1 MNIRRIDVFG
11 VKITPHSISEFV
23 QIIDENLSGKR
34 EVIIQNGI
42 NAHVITCLQQ
52 SKKIRDAINN
62 SQLVNI
68 DGMSVAWALKFF
80 GYKNIVKASCPDIF
94 DKLIEL
100 ADEKGYKI
108 FLLGAKPDTIEYV
121 VSNLKKKYPKLE
133 IAGYQHGYFNKGEA
147 EEIALRI
154 KESKADMLFL
164 GMSSPKKELFSDKY
178 KELIQVPYVFGVGGL
193 FDILSGDIKRAPEW
207 IHNNGFEW
215 LYRLIQEPRRLWSR
229 YTIGVLKFLFFVL
242 KEKLKGI
249 V

>member
-1 MNIRRIDVFG
+1 MNIHKINAFG
-11 VKITPHSISEFV
+11 IEITPHSISEFV
-23 QIIDENLSGKR
+23 QIIDENLAGKR
-34 EVIIQNGI
+34 EIIIQNGV
-42 NAHVITCLQQ
+42 NAYTIMCLHEDDKL
-52 SKKIRDAINN
+52 KKAIKN
-62 SQLVNI
+62 SQLVNV
-68 DGMSVAWALKFF
+68 DGMSVVWALKCL

-94 DKLIEL
+94 EQLMVL
-100 ADEKGYKI
+100 ANKKGYRI
-108 FLLGAKPDTIEYV
+108 FLLGARPNVIETAIE
-121 VSNLKKKYPKLE
+121 NLKLSYSNIQ
-133 IAGYQHGYFNKGEA
+133 IAGYHHGHYCEDES
-147 EEIALRI
+147 EEIAKKI
-154 KESKADMLFL
+154 KESNVDMLFL

-193 FDILSGDIKRAPEW
+193 FDVLSGDIKRAPEW